1 MGKPTELSLSCQIV
15 SFVIIIEYVHILL
28 SSCQVLIEQTHN
40 LLSLCLHL
48 LSPLASPASDSFT
61 LKILHF
67 PNSRV
72 NWVPQDQLWSLSLKY
87 LGN

>member
-1 MGKPTELSLSCQIV
+1 MGKPSELSLSCQIV
-15 SFVIIIEYVHILL
+15 SFVIIIEYVRILL
-28 SSCQVLIEQTHN
+28 SSCQVFIEQTHN

-48 LSPLASPASDSFT
+48 LSPLESPASDSFT

-72 NWVPQDQLWSLSLKY
+72 NWLPQDQLQSLSLKY